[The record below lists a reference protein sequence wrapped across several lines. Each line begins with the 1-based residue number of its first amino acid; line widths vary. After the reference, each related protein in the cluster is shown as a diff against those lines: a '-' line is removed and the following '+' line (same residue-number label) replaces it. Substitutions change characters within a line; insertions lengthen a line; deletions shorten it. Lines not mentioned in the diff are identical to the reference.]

1 MNLRHAAKQATVSR
15 QRHDEARTQLHG
27 RWLVFARAIW
37 GALVIPSLGLFVIA
51 NILYAPQLIGPNKAL
66 RALMLH
72 PGPSVSGYTV
82 SYFHLYLQVGSYL
95 TLTIV
100 LASLASLVWIA
111 AGLVIVWRKSDDRM
125 GLLAAFGLIMYGLAL
140 SPQLYLMNV
149 LSGMHALWRWS
160 VVFEGLLGWGSLGL
174 VLILFPNGRFVP
186 RWTRWVVLVF
196 VVFLVAW
203 GLPSNSPFSTVQWP
217 YLFTWL
223 TLGFFLAPIS
233 VQLYRYWH
241 PSSLI
246 EQQQTRLVVF
256 AIVIS
261 MLADVG
267 FASSLVRTA
276 LAQLGLTGSAYAFMS
291 TGLYSLTLYLFPL
304 TIGIAVL
311 RYRLWDIDILINRT
325 LVYGTLTVSLAL
337 IYVGLVISLQAL
349 LRGII
354 SQDNSVAIVISTLAI
369 AALFQPLRYRIQRVI
384 DRRFYRSKYDAAK
397 IVAAFSAT
405 LRQEVDLDQLREHLV
420 AVVEETMQPAHV
432 SLWLRP
438 PQQDGER
445 SAWGAHALSSRHTE
459 EPVHE

>member
-51 NILYAPQLIGPNKAL
+51 NILYAPQLIGPDKAL

-82 SYFHLYLQVGSYL
+82 SYFHLYRQVGSYL
-95 TLTIV
+95 TLTVV

-111 AGLVIVWRKSDDRM
+111 AGLVIFWRKSDDRM
-125 GLLAAFGLIMYGLAL
+125 GLLAAFGLIMYGLAI

-160 VVFEGLLGWGSLGL
+160 VVLKGLLGWGSIGL

-291 TGLYSLTLYLFPL
+291 TGLYALTLYLFPL
-304 TIGIAVL
+304 TVGIAVL
-311 RYRLWDIDILINRT
+311 RYRLWDIDIIINRT
-325 LVYGTLTVSLAL
+325 LVYGTLTISLAL
-337 IYVGLVISLQAL
+337 VYVGLVLGLEAL
-349 LRGII
+349 LGGLLH
-354 SQDNSVAIVISTLAI
+354 QTNAIALVVSTLVI
-369 AALFQPLRYRIQRVI
+369 AALAQTLRRRIQRII
-384 DRRFYRSKYDAAK
+384 DRRFYRRKYDAAK
-397 IVAAFSAT
+397 TVAAFSAT
-405 LRQEVDLDQLREHLV
+405 LRQEVDPDQLREHLL
-420 AVVEETMQPAHV
+420 AVVQETMQPTHV

-438 PQQDGER
+438 P
-445 SAWGAHALSSRHTE
+445 AHDEKRQPWRAKPPGSSEGR
-459 EPVHE
+459 